1 MYFELMNKS
10 TQVNAQK
17 KTQKSKT
24 QEHINIED
32 SKNFVIHCS
41 IITKGGGGL

>member
-10 TQVNAQK
+10 TQVNARK
-17 KTQKSKT
+17 KAQKSKT
-24 QEHINIED
+24 QELKNIED
-32 SKNFVIHCS
+32 IKIFVIHCS